1 MLHGSNFG
9 YPITNGDT
17 DTKYYVPFIRALQY
31 ASIFSEKLLN
41 KQKFQELRKDIE
53 ALKEDDPKRKN
64 KAGIIDFDF
73 YMNVLITAFRLAVN
87 STRNYVRI
95 AFSACDFDCNNWVSL
110 EEYLLIVR
118 HVEKRTDEEV
128 FENLF
133 SEHADIKFDSDLLM
147 SFDRFVVTCVDFG
160 LFSEEKQNAL
170 LEGAVSNELMKPKF
184 KEVSGG
190 WMLDRIHLDSR
201 LPKLDVI
208 TKHEADIWLNRVE
221 ALERRI
227 RELDNHEENDDYW
240 YKMKSVLISHQIMMR
255 EMARL
260 EELQVQ
266 FEDEKDDLDDVEFEE
281 EEEEGSSPH
290 HRNIRHFK
298 TETALMHRSGLMFDP
313 NISEFLKKQGES

>member
-9 YPITNGDT
+9 YPIINLDT
-17 DTKYYVPFIRALQY
+17 DSKYYVPFIRVLQY

-41 KQKFQELRKDIE
+41 KQKFQELRKEIE

-64 KAGIIDFDF
+64 KAGIIDFDL
-73 YMNVLITAFRLAVN
+73 YMNVLLTAFRLAVN

-110 EEYLLIVR
+110 EEYLLIIR
-118 HVEKRTDEEV
+118 HVEKRTDEDV

-133 SEHADIKFDSDLLM
+133 AQNADIKFDSDVLM

-170 LEGAVSNELMKPKF
+170 LEGAIGNDRMKAHF

-208 TKHEADIWLNRVE
+208 TKQEADIWLNRVE
-221 ALERRI
+221 ALER
-227 RELDNHEENDDYW
+227 
-240 YKMKSVLISHQIMMR
+240 IMMK

-266 FEDEKDDLDDVEFEE
+266 FEDEKDDLDDIEFEE
-281 EEEEGSSPH
+281 EEEEASSPT
-290 HRNIRHFK
+290 HRTMKHFK
-298 TETALMHRSGLMFDP
+298 TETLLTHRSAQMFDP
-313 NISEFLKKQGES
+313 NISEYLKKQGET